1 MSRLATY
8 VVESRVSRF
17 QVQAFSGG
25 LLSVLGHNPTFAI
38 RGIVGDMSFREDT
51 LADASL
57 IMRVDASSLQLV
69 DDISERDRRQI
80 ERNMHVDVLE
90 TSKYPEIL
98 YASTKVTVLDKIASP
113 YLVELEGNLTLHG
126 QTRLLKFQA
135 KVAVTGAMLR
145 AFGEFSIW
153 QSDYHIQ
160 LVSIGG
166 GTLKIVDRLNL
177 KFDIG
182 ARLLREPS
190 AQEDSAKEG
199 S

>member
-1 MSRLATY
+1 
-8 VVESRVSRF
+8 
-17 QVQAFSGG
+17 VQAFAGG
-25 LLSVLGHNPTFAI
+25 LLSVLGHNPTFAV
-38 RGIVGDMSFREDT
+38 RGIVGEMSFCPDT
-51 LADASL
+51 LEKASL
-57 IMRVDASSLQLV
+57 IMRVDASSLQLT

-80 ERNMHVDVLE
+80 ERNMHVEVLE

-98 YASTKVTVLDKIASP
+98 YASTKVEVLDRTASP
-113 YLVELEGNLTLHG
+113 KLVELEGNLTLHG
-126 QTRLLKFQA
+126 ETRLLKFQA
-135 KVAVTGAMLR
+135 KVAVGAMLR
-145 AFGEFSIW
+145 AFGEFSIY

-182 ARLLREPS
+182 ARLLRE
-190 AQEDSAKEG
+190 AGTEEG